1 MRQLTSTLLLALAF
15 FLCGCTPWA
24 TYPPIEG
31 AVDISNPALAP
42 IPELMADAVRYVRE
56 QDGEE
61 GEIAINL
68 PEGTPAKV
76 YDAVIE
82 RLATARP
89 MQAGEKRAYHVEAVR
104 VRAMDAEVDV
114 IHPGNGGAPEL
125 MTVYFNQNLLEGW
138 QVKWHRRWRLRIEAP
153 EAHYVPPPPPEV
165 EPEAAPEGGGRL
177 GAGDEVSPPPSEAKG
192 RPKPDAVT
200 RPT

>member
-1 MRQLTSTLLLALAF
+1 MRQLTGTLLLVLAL

-42 IPELMADAVRYVRE
+42 IPELMTGAVRHVRE
-56 QDGEE
+56 QDGGE
-61 GEIAINL
+61 GEIVLNL

-82 RLATARP
+82 RLQTARP
-89 MQAGEKRAYHVEAVR
+89 MQAGDKGAYHVEAVR

-125 MTVYFNQNLLEGW
+125 MTIYFRQHLLEGW

-153 EAHYVPPPPPEV
+153 EAHYVPPPPPEEAG
-165 EPEAAPEGGGRL
+165 EPEAPTGTEGQ
-177 GAGDEVSPPPSEAKG
+177 ADEVPPPPPSEAKSQ
-192 RPKPDAVT
+192 PKPDAVT
-200 RPT
+200 HPT